1 MAYVR
6 IERWEVRA
14 MRNDTALQLKISLVR
29 SKPPI
34 WRRVIVPESLILA
47 KLHEVIQIVMGWENS
62 HLHDFDVRG
71 ERYTEFEEDIQ
82 SGAGDSTAVTL
93 RSLKL
98 NKKGRK
104 FLYNYDFGDDWLH
117 EIVVESSRPA
127 EDSEKLPVCV
137 TGRRAGPPEDSG
149 GVHRYEYLLEAV
161 SDPAN
166 PDHEELSDWLERDF
180 DPEEFDVD
188 RVNRILRQVFSEDDG
203 LPVN

>member
-1 MAYVR
+1 MG
-6 IERWEVRA
+6 
-14 MRNDTALQLKISLVR
+14 NDMVLELKISLVE

-34 WRRVIVPESLILA
+34 WRRVIVPEFLTLA
-47 KLHEVIQIVMGWENS
+47 DLHRVIQIVMGWENS
-62 HLHDFDVRG
+62 HLHEFEVSDG
-71 ERYTEFEEDIQ
+71 RYTEFEEDIQ

-98 NKKGRK
+98 NREGRT

-127 EDSEKLPVCV
+127 DDSVKFPVCV

-149 GVHRYEYLLEAV
+149 GVHRYAYLLEAV

-166 PDHEELSDWLERDF
+166 PDHQELSAWLDPNF
-180 DPEEFDVD
+180 DPEAFDAD
-188 RVNRILRQVFSEDDG
+188 RVNQDLRRVFSEDDG
-203 LPVN
+203 LPVD

>member
-1 MAYVR
+1 MA
-6 IERWEVRA
+6 
-14 MRNDTALQLKISLVR
+14 NDMVLELKISLVE

-34 WRRVIVPESLILA
+34 WRRVIVPEFLTLA
-47 KLHEVIQIVMGWENS
+47 DLHRVIQIVMGWQTS
-62 HLHDFDVRG
+62 HLHEFEVTG

-82 SGAGDSTAVTL
+82 SGAGDSSAVTL

-98 NKKGRK
+98 NRVGRT

-117 EIVVESSRPA
+117 EIVVESFRPA
-127 EDSEKLPVCV
+127 DKSVKLPVCV

-161 SDPAN
+161 SDPTHA
-166 PDHEELSDWLERDF
+166 DHQELSAWLDLKF
-180 DPEEFDVD
+180 DPEAFDVN
-188 RVNRILRQVFSEDDG
+188 RVNRDLRRVFSEDAG

>member
-47 KLHEVIQIVMGWENS
+47 ELHEVIQIVMGWENS

-104 FLYNYDFGDDWLH
+104 FLYNYDFGDNWLH

-161 SDPAN
+161 SDSAN
-166 PDHEELSDWLERDF
+166 PDHEELSDWLDPDF

>member
-1 MAYVR
+1 MAK
-6 IERWEVRA
+6 
-14 MRNDTALQLKISLVR
+14 DTVLELKISLVE

-34 WRRVIVPESLILA
+34 WRRVIVPESLTLA
-47 KLHEVIQIVMGWENS
+47 NLHRVIQIAMGWTNS
-62 HLHDFDVRG
+62 HLHEFQVSG

-82 SGAGDSTAVTL
+82 SGAGDSMAVSL

-98 NKKGRK
+98 NREGQA

-127 EDSEKLPVCV
+127 DDTVGLPVCV
-137 TGRRAGPPEDSG
+137 IGCRACPPEDSG
-149 GVHRYEYLLEAV
+149 GVHRYEHLLEAV

-166 PDHEELSDWLERDF
+166 PDHDELSAWLPPDF
-180 DPEEFDVD
+180 DPEAFDVD
-188 RVNRILRQVFSEDDG
+188 LVNRDLRRFFDEGGG